1 MQNKIFNIVNL
12 SSNLRCDFMI
22 RLKLFS
28 LEIFC
33 LCALFCC
40 FSCADTSDLYNESD
54 FLDSQTLRK
63 AKQEYDVLFRGLSD
77 YDSLYA
83 NPQWDSYRKLVDSTD
98 VVSYYVFLKNDVRRY
113 KSHLIINR
121 KDVDVSY
128 FIFNLPSAYENIESY
143 MSQKIPKAVEF
154 ARDKNLQG
162 WYLTDTSNVKI
173 ATRVISDT
181 HLYFIP
187 DDGGGG
193 GGGNEPWG
201 WNTDV
206 YPFGVPEVVITTTEP
221 ADKSDSNTSEN
232 TDYTPPAGLDNV
244 LGASGGAGSSLGSS
258 SFSLN
263 QNSLENGTG
272 DVDPCAAAQKL
283 SRDAAIRGR
292 ISELF
297 SDVLN
302 YRVGVTE
309 YGWVKTTNGNILRP
323 TSRKEGSM
331 SYSPSALAGAKITE
345 RYHTHPGGGAPFP
358 SWGDLIALSTDYKNG
373 RIDVADFSYGVISI
387 YGCFSIV
394 ITSEN
399 AFERFANKVLNTDAI
414 LAESWDKMLDK
425 SNTNLDT
432 CIGKYINF
440 LTSSSSGLEVLFCP
454 AEIRDD
460 DSVTW
465 GNWKSK
471 TSNAV
476 SGLLDNDCGS
486 NK

>member
-1 MQNKIFNIVNL
+1 M
-12 SSNLRCDFMI
+12 

-28 LEIFC
+28 LETFC
-33 LCALFCC
+33 LCVLFCC
-40 FSCADTSDLYNESD
+40 FSCAETYDLYNESD

-83 NPQWDSYRKLVDSTD
+83 NPQWDSYRKLADSTD

-121 KDVDVSY
+121 KDGDVSY

-154 ARDKNLQG
+154 ARDKDLQG
-162 WYLTDTSNVKI
+162 WYLTDTTNVKV
-173 ATRVISDT
+173 ATRAISDT
-181 HLYFIP
+181 NLYFMP
-187 DDGGGG
+187 NDEGGGG
-193 GGGNEPWG
+193 GDDGGDEPWG
-201 WNTDV
+201 WDTNVD
-206 YPFGVPEVVITTTEP
+206 PFDVPEVVVTAP
-221 ADKSDSNTSEN
+221 KLAD
-232 TDYTPPAGLDNV
+232 TDYTPPVGLDNV
-244 LGASGGAGSSLGSS
+244 LGVSGGAGSSSGSS
-258 SFSLN
+258 SSSLN
-263 QNSLENGTG
+263 QDSLENGTG
-272 DVDPCAAAQKL
+272 DVDPCEAAKKL
-283 SRDAAIRGR
+283 SRDAAIMAR

-309 YGWVKTTNGNILRP
+309 YGWVKTAKGNILRP

-358 SWGDLIALSTDYKNG
+358 SWEDLVALSTDYKNG
-373 RIDVADFSYGVISI
+373 RIDVDDFSYGVISI

-394 ITSEN
+394 VTSEN
-399 AFERFANKVLNTDAI
+399 AFEGFANKVLNTDI
-414 LAESWDKMLDK
+414 VLSKNWNTMLK
-425 SNTNLDT
+425 KNNTDLNT
-432 CIGKYINF
+432 CIGKYIDF

-454 AEIRDD
+454 VEIGDD

-465 GNWKSK
+465 GNWKAK
-471 TSNAV
+471 TGNAV